1 MKSPVIAA
9 LALAACTVL
18 SPPQAL
24 ATTMFPQKFKCPIGG
39 EKFESFVIG
48 SYSSWGSRPDGRSY
62 GTLPIMPVTECPCN
76 GFILIGDTYS
86 KEEIATLTALVA
98 SAEYQAMRKT
108 ETAHFRAWQEMKAI
122 GRAPAALAGTLL
134 EASWETDDDAARKAR
149 YQRLYIEA
157 VDALPRPAAAA
168 KEDGEATTQD
178 RKDWF
183 FLNLRA
189 ANAQR
194 ELGDFAGAGTRL
206 DLLSQNLDH
215 AGYGAD
221 EADEA
226 DEKAGLEGF
235 VAKLRR
241 LVSENNSWFEPA
253 NLVPL
258 DVASHRCDMAEP
270 ALTPAEREVCDSPA
284 LAERRAELK
293 RYAEEAK
300 ADAP

>member
-1 MKSPVIAA
+1 MKSLVIAA
-9 LALAACTVL
+9 LTLGACSVL
-18 SPPQAL
+18 TPPQAQ

-39 EKFESFVIG
+39 EKFESYVIG

-62 GTLPIMPVTECPCN
+62 GTLPIMPVTECPSN

-86 KEEIATLTALVA
+86 KEEIATLTALVS

-122 GRAPAALAGTLL
+122 GRAPAALAGKLL
-134 EASWETDDDAARKAR
+134 EASWETDDDAGRKAR
-149 YQRLYIEA
+149 YQRLYVEA
-157 VDALPRPAAAA
+157 VDALPRPAAA
-168 KEDGEATTQD
+168 KEGGED

-206 DLLSQNLDH
+206 DLLSQNLDY

-221 EADEA
+221 EAE
-226 DEKAGLEGF
+226 EKAGLEGF
-235 VAKLRR
+235 IAKLRR
-241 LVSENNSWFEPA
+241 LVSENNGWFEPA

-258 DVASHRCDMAEP
+258 DVAGKRCDMAEP
-270 ALTPAEREVCDSPA
+270 ALTPAEREVCDGSA
-284 LAERRAELK
+284 LAERKAELK